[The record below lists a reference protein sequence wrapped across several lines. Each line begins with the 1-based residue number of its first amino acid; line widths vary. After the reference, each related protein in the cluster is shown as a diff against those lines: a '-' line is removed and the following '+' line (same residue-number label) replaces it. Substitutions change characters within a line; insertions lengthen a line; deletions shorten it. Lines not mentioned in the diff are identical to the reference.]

1 MWKEIS
7 KKKIKT
13 NQTKQT
19 SGKTI
24 LLTNLCWEM
33 EKSPRRL
40 SSKNLFGRVKGKI
53 EAGFNK
59 IEKRK
64 SGIVGKIICSQF
76 RKDEEKQSI
85 KKPNQFR
92 ENEIYKRIER
102 IASCLGWGEG
112 WKWSRIDTGTGFIS
126 FSSWVGIRSESSYRN
141 YKGGQI
147 EERFSSSLQNRYSK
161 QEIKIGGGDRREE
174 TSDQEIFIQRF
185 KKRDKTS
192 FIRVENIEIYKRG
205 SNEQSFSS
213 IISNNERSQS
223 YAIFYDLEVE
233 NHPSYFVENC
243 PVHNCHQ
250 LTGASLEGLLHFL
263 EEPPKDVYIVLTT
276 TEPDKLKVTIKRRC
290 FHGEVTPLIRSEMNN
305 LFKTILKK
313 EKKEV
318 DKEVLDKIIKESDG
332 SPGMALKYLD
342 MVLDMDK
349 DQGIEIITKATKS
362 ESSVIDLCRT
372 LLDPKLNS
380 KSRWK
385 NCQEILK
392 TIDGEP
398 ESIRRGVLGYMTKVM
413 LSDSNAS
420 VAANTASN
428 FTENYYDS
436 GKAGLVLSVYLCCT
450 E

>member
-1 MWKEIS
+1 MLNTKYRPTVLADFFGNTSLKESLSQVLSRKKEIPQS
-7 KKKIKT
+7 FLFTGKSG
-13 NQTKQT
+13 
-19 SGKTI
+19 SGKSTLARIIANELRIDEINRHVYNAANTRGIDTI
-24 LLTNLCWEM
+24 REIIDSTKYSPLHGTN
-33 EKSPRRL
+33 
-40 SSKNLFGRVKGKI
+40 N
-53 EAGFNK
+53 
-59 IEKRK
+59 
-64 SGIVGKIICSQF
+64 
-76 RKDEEKQSI
+76 
-85 KKPNQFR
+85 
-92 ENEIYKRIER
+92 KRIYILE
-102 IASCLGWGEG
+102 
-112 WKWSRIDTGTGFIS
+112 
-126 FSSWVGIRSESSYRN
+126 ES
-141 YKGGQI
+141 
-147 EERFSSSLQNRYSK
+147 
-161 QEIKIGGGDRREE
+161 
-174 TSDQEIFIQRF
+174 
-185 KKRDKTS
+185 
-192 FIRVENIEIYKRG
+192 
-205 SNEQSFSS
+205 
-213 IISNNERSQS
+213 
-223 YAIFYDLEVE
+223 
-233 NHPSYFVENC
+233 
-243 PVHNCHQ
+243 HQ

-342 MVLDMDK
+342 MILDMDK

-392 TIDGEP
+392 TIEGEP